1 MINLN
6 PITLPFSNL
15 VTSQAEIGS
24 ITTMLAYHRARNGT
38 QVSSRVSSLVDGTLF
53 QNVEF
58 GSGVVNSVTLDLANE
73 RDWTRTSTILDVN
86 DVAVGQE
93 TLFVDTFRVIELSIN
108 DIMAKQTGT
117 ATNQIEALLSASMQ
131 TLENTHAHNQ
141 FNRVVELYK
150 NWVPRPEQIVKVELK
165 DVTALT
171 GADLN
176 QQNESNMRVIYKA
189 MNETVED
196 MLILSNNYT
205 DEVSYTDQNDIVKPI
220 RRSMSEDSMRLVLN
234 SKYNTLMQADGAAPI
249 YNQTTLTS
257 LRAGKRLDIVA
268 QSALSGAPV
277 SIKPIDGDT
286 IGWLH
291 EEGKFA
297 LVTFY
302 LLTRSFADG
311 SNLFTNYWLHYAFG
325 LGVFG
330 LAMGVKMVVKLV

>member
-117 ATNQIEALLSASMQ
+117 ATNQIEALLSAIMQ